1 MKISRMNKVEMQKLV
16 AFFDLTTEEG
26 FNMKGFKIINGAN
39 GLFVGFPNNK
49 NKDGEYN
56 DTIFADKTLKQKVN
70 QLAIAEYEKGGSGKE
85 ENVSDHEMPF

>member
-16 AFFDLTTEEG
+16 AFFDLQTEEG

-39 GLFVGFPNNK
+39 GLFVGFPSEKNK
-49 NKDGEYN
+49 NDEYN

-85 ENVSDHEMPF
+85 EDVSDHEMPF

>member
-16 AFFDLTTEEG
+16 AFFDLQTEEG

-39 GLFVGFPNNK
+39 GLFVGFPSEKNK
-49 NKDGEYN
+49 NDEYN

-70 QLAIAEYEKGGSGKE
+70 QLALEHYNQGESSKE
-85 ENVSDHEMPF
+85 DTDEMPF